1 MSSHKLNRR
10 KPVTSFDVARLAR
23 VSASTVSLVLNG
35 KALGRVSPENQKK
48 VHKASKEL
56 AYNINAA
63 ARSLRLGNACTIGL
77 FVPNVINP
85 FFAKFF
91 QGAQRKAYQNKYNVL
106 LVDMMDNPEWQVW
119 LLDSLAARKIDGCI
133 LYSPESSA
141 YSTIRKILPYVVLVE
156 VMLPESVSLL
166 IDVEEGARV
175 AMRHLLDM
183 GHIHIAYLDADYKAH
198 TFQLRSKAYREMLQ
212 ISGIGIRPEY
222 IERTQYGIDN
232 AIKAANR
239 LLKQPQPP
247 TAIFCADDLFV
258 PGVYKA
264 ARDLGIRIPDDLSV
278 IGFDDSEISRI
289 LEPDLTTVAIPAEKV
304 GEESIE
310 MMLELLRDEQ
320 IATRNISTKMV
331 IRNSTAPVHLSTYSR
346 M

>member
-1 MSSHKLNRR
+1 MSNKESSQR
-10 KPVTSFDVARLAR
+10 KKVTSFDVAKLVG

-35 KALGRVSPENQKK
+35 KAKGRVSPKNQKK
-48 VHKASKEL
+48 VLKASREL
-56 AYNINAA
+56 SYNINAA
-63 ARSLRLGNACTIGL
+63 ARSLRLGTAYTIGL

-91 QGAQRKAYQNKYNVL
+91 QGAQRKAYQNEYNVL
-106 LVDMMDNPEWQVW
+106 LIDMMYNPEWQVW
-119 LLDSLAARKIDGCI
+119 LFDSLAARRIDGCI
-133 LYSPESSA
+133 LYAPESYA
-141 YSTIRKILPYVVLVE
+141 YSTIVKILPYAVLIE
-156 VMLPESVSLL
+156 MMLPESISLS
-166 IDVEEGARV
+166 IDVEEGAED
-175 AMRHLLDM
+175 AMRYLLNM
-183 GHIHIAYLDADYKAH
+183 GHIQIAYLGADYKGN
-198 TFQLRSKAYREMLQ
+198 TFELRLKAYRKMLQ

-232 AIKAANR
+232 TIKAANR

-304 GEESIE
+304 GEESID
-310 MMLELLRDEQ
+310 MLMKLLRDEQ
-320 IATRNISTKMV
+320 IANRHISTQLV
-331 IRNSTAPVHLSTYSR
+331 IRNSTAPVH
-346 M
+346 